1 MTSVAETRRDYDYT
15 ALSHVLRRAV
25 VLGVVTAVVV
35 VALAFVTRLMD
46 GILETAVGAV
56 VLLFGITAVTVLPG
70 LWTRAR
76 TIEGIAGAAGIGL
89 AATVVFLLI
98 DVALLQPL
106 GVYTNRWREIGGGSN
121 WWYHPVWWMAGT
133 FLPWM
138 GALVVANRARRGRS
152 DSVGG
157 VMGIAIVATLLLGAL
172 AVVAG
177 FPGAGWNLSTFGV
190 AFLPGIAVAAL
201 VSSLGRSTASG

>member
-1 MTSVAETRRDYDYT
+1 MTTVAETRRDHDFT

-46 GILETAVGAV
+46 GLLETVVGAV
-56 VLLFGITAVTVLPG
+56 VLLFGVTAVTVLPG

-121 WWYHPVWWMAGT
+121 WWYHPVWWMVGT

-138 GALVVANRARRGRS
+138 GALIVANRARRGRS

-157 VMGIAIVATLLLGAL
+157 VMGTAIVAALVIGAL

-201 VSSLGRSTASG
+201 ISSLGRSTA

>member
-1 MTSVAETRRDYDYT
+1 MTSVADTRRDYDYT

-190 AFLPGIAVAAL
+190 AFLPGIAVTAL
-201 VSSLGRSTASG
+201 VSSLGRSTA

>member
-1 MTSVAETRRDYDYT
+1 MSSTAELKGEYDLTR
-15 ALSHVLRRAV
+15 VPMI
-25 VLGVVTAVVV
+25 VLGAVK
-35 VALAFVTRLMD
+35 LGLLES
-46 GILETAVGAV
+46 IL
-56 VLLFGITAVTVLPG
+56 VLLFALASRFLAGSVELFVCGVVLIAGLAAVTVLPG

-89 AATVVFLLI
+89 AATVVFLLV

-121 WWYHPVWWMAGT
+121 WWYHPVWWMVGT

-138 GALVVANRARRGRS
+138 GALILANRARRGRA

-157 VMGIAIVATLLLGAL
+157 VMAVALVASLALGAV
-172 AVVAG
+172 AVVIG
-177 FPGAGWNLSTFGV
+177 FPGAGWNLSTFGI
-190 AFLPGIAVAAL
+190 AFLPGLAVAAL
-201 VSSLGRSTASG
+201 LSSLGRATP

>member
-1 MTSVAETRRDYDYT
+1 MSSVAETRRDYDFT

-25 VLGVVTAVVV
+25 VLGLVTAVVV

-46 GILETAVGAV
+46 GVLEAVVGGV
-56 VLLFGITAVTVLPG
+56 VLLFGVTAVTVLPG

-89 AATVVFLLI
+89 AATVVFLI
-98 DVALLQPL
+98 VDVALLQPL

-121 WWYHPVWWMAGT
+121 WWYHPVWWMVGT

-138 GALVVANRARRGRS
+138 GALILASRARRGRS

-157 VMGIAIVATLLLGAL
+157 VMAGALVAGVAIAAL
-172 AVVAG
+172 AVVLG
-177 FPGAGWNLSTFGV
+177 FPGAGWNLSTFGI
-190 AFLPGIAVAAL
+190 AFLPGLAVAAL
-201 VSSLGRSTASG
+201 LSSLGRATP

>member
-15 ALSHVLRRAV
+15 ALSHVLRRAI
-25 VLGVVTAVVV
+25 VLGIVTAVVV

-46 GILETAVGAV
+46 GMLETVVGAV
-56 VLLFGITAVTVLPG
+56 VLLFGLTAVTVLPG

-89 AATVVFLLI
+89 AATVVFLLV

-106 GVYTNRWREIGGGSN
+106 GVYTNRWREIGGNSN

-138 GALVVANRARRGRS
+138 GALIVANRARRGRS

-157 VMGIAIVATLLLGAL
+157 VMGVALAATLVLGAL
-172 AVVAG
+172 AVVVG

-190 AFLPGIAVAAL
+190 AFLPGIAAAAL
-201 VSSLGRSTASG
+201 LSSLGRSTA

>member
-1 MTSVAETRRDYDYT
+1 MGTAVESRGTYDYT
-15 ALSHVLRRAV
+15 ALPYVLRRAL
-25 VLGVVTAVVV
+25 VLGVVTAIV
-35 VALAFVTRLMD
+35 
-46 GILETAVGAV
+46 V
-56 VLLFGITAVTVLPG
+56 VLLSFITRLTSGIVETVAGGIALLAGLTAVTVLPG

-106 GVYTNRWREIGGGSN
+106 GMYTNRWREVGGGSN
-121 WWYHPVWWMAGT
+121 WWYHPVWWMVGT

-138 GALVVANRARRGRS
+138 GALILANRARRGKS

-157 VMGIAIVATLLLGAL
+157 TMGVALIAALVLGAL
-172 AVVAG
+172 AVVVG

-190 AFLPGIAVAAL
+190 AFLPGLAVAAAI
-201 VSSLGRSTASG
+201 SALGRSTA